1 MKILIDIFMVVAAVS
16 LIVGIISR
24 ALLAPVLS
32 IGLEARAFMGFSMVC
47 LLFAI
52 TLGMRMMVRK

>member
-1 MKILIDIFMVVAAVS
+1 MKILIDVFLVVAAVS

-24 ALLAPVLS
+24 ALLTPVLS
-32 IGLEARAFMGFSMVC
+32 IGLEARAFLGFSMVC

-52 TLGMRMMVRK
+52 TLGIRALARK

>member
-1 MKILIDIFMVVAAVS
+1 MKILIDIFLVVAAVS

-24 ALLAPVLS
+24 VMTAPLAF
-32 IGLEARAFMGFSMVC
+32 GLEARSFLGFSVAC

-52 TLGMRMMVRK
+52 TLGVRVLVRK